1 MTVAAHS
8 PTSPTAEAA
17 PAVTPRPEI
26 DAAVA
31 AVAAA
36 RDSWWSL
43 ALAERIALLD
53 ELTRDFLAVAPRWVE
68 ACQRAEGIAADGP
81 FGGEEWIAG
90 PYFVVRNLR
99 LLREALAG
107 VAEVG
112 SPEIPGPVTCRRDG
126 QVVAEVFPTSLYDRL
141 FYPGVVGEV
150 WMKPGVSLDELAATQ
165 AVAYRPEGR
174 PDDARDSGD
183 AGDGGSAPG
192 GRVALVLGAGN
203 VSSIGPMDALYK
215 LFVERSAVVFKAHPV
230 NAYLGPLLEEA
241 FASLAARGWFRVV
254 YGGAE
259 EGAYLCDHPQ
269 IDTLHVTGSD
279 RTFEAIVF
287 GTGDDGRRR
296 KAERR
301 PSNTKPITAE
311 LGNVSP
317 VIVVPGPWSAGDFAY
332 QAENVVSMLTNNAGF
347 NCNAARV
354 IVQHAGWYRRD
365 RFLDELRRIFA
376 TVPVRRAYYPGAGDR
391 WSAFRD
397 AHPEIETFG
406 PRTRDTLPWALVPG
420 VDPERADEICFSTEA
435 FASVFAET
443 ALEAPS
449 VAAFV
454 DRAVEF
460 CNERLWGTLNVTL
473 IVHPA
478 SLRDQ
483 ATADAVERAIAN
495 LRYGTV
501 SINHWAAVGY
511 GLVSLPWGAFPGHDA
526 YDVQSGIGVVHNTP
540 MFSRVQ
546 KSVVRSPFRA
556 FPKPPWFVSHQTA
569 HDLAAALTRFEAD
582 PSPLKLPEIFWLA
595 LRG

>member
-1 MTVAAHS
+1 MTVAAQ
-8 PTSPTAEAA
+8 PTPARGPAAA
-17 PAVTPRPEI
+17 PSATSRADI

-36 RDSWWSL
+36 SGSWWSL
-43 ALAERIALLD
+43 ALEERVSLLD
-53 ELTRDFLAVAPRWVE
+53 ELIRDYLAVAPRWV
-68 ACQRAEGIAADGP
+68 AAANRAEGIAADGP

-99 LLREALAG
+99 LLREALVGIA
-107 VAEVG
+107 AAG
-112 SPEIPGPVTCRRDG
+112 SPEIPGPLTTRADG

-150 WMKPGVSLDELAATQ
+150 WMEPGVTLDGLAATQ
-165 AVAYRPEGR
+165 AVAYRAAVR
-174 PDDARDSGD
+174 PRD
-183 AGDGGSAPG
+183 G

-215 LFVERSAVVFKAHPV
+215 LFVERTAVVFKAHPV

-241 FASLAARGWFRVV
+241 FSALGSRGWFRVV
-254 YGGAE
+254 YGGAD
-259 EGAYLCDHPQ
+259 EGAYLCAHPR
-269 IDTLHVTGSD
+269 IDEIHVTGSD
-279 RTFEAIVF
+279 RTYEAIVF
-287 GTGDDGRRR
+287 GTGDEGRRR
-296 KAERR
+296 KAEGR
-301 PSNTKPITAE
+301 PSLAKPVTAE

-332 QAENVVSMLTNNAGF
+332 QAENIASMLTNNAGF

-354 IVQHAGWYRRD
+354 IVQHAGWYRRE
-365 RFLDELRRIFA
+365 RLLDTLRGVFSR
-376 TVPVRRAYYPGAGDR
+376 VPARRAYYPGAEDR
-391 WSAFRD
+391 WTAFQT
-397 AHPEIETFG
+397 AHPETETFG
-406 PRTRDTLPWALVPG
+406 PRTRDTLPWALVAG
-420 VDPERADEICFSTEA
+420 VDPEGADEICFTTEA
-435 FASVFAET
+435 FTSVFAET
-443 ALEAPS
+443 ALEAPT
-449 VAAFV
+449 VAEFV

-460 CNERLWGTLNVTL
+460 VNERLWGTLNCTL

-483 ATADAVERAIAN
+483 ATADAVERAVAN

-511 GLVSLPWGAFPGHDA
+511 GLVSLPWGAFPGHIATDI
-526 YDVQSGIGVVHNTP
+526 QSGIGWVHNTP
-540 MFSRVQ
+540 MFSRAQ

-556 FPKPPWFVSHQTA
+556 FPKPPWFVTHRTA
-569 HDLAAALTRFEAD
+569 PALAAALTRFEAD
-582 PSPLKLPEIFWLA
+582 PSPVKLTEIFWLA